1 MACRKPIVFVTYNR
15 DKDWYEIQNRDR
27 ELIVAYPFKRC
38 EADISPAKQ
47 YIHYAIVTKLAELQ
61 RQGYDIKFDLKT
73 IRSQYEL

>member
-1 MACRKPIVFVTYNR
+1 MVRRKPIVYVTYNR

-38 EADISPAKQ
+38 EADISHTKQ

-61 RQGYDIKFDLKT
+61 RQGYDIKFDL
-73 IRSQYEL
+73 